1 MGIYATASG
10 KKQGVAVSQELHGG
24 GTVSGGLINIQTV
37 RASEE
42 RQNEKTTV
50 MKHFEE

>member
-10 KKQGVAVSQELHGG
+10 KKQGVAVSQELHG